1 MKSDGQADGQTTFVE
16 VCEKWTGVGRSG
28 RRGRYGGGGKKK
40 ELRRCH
46 NKTL

>member
-1 MKSDGQADGQTTFVE
+1 MKSGGQADGQTTFVE
-16 VCEKWTGVGRSG
+16 VCEKWTGVGEVE
-28 RRGRYGGGGKKK
+28 GKKK